1 MILLDTSSMVSM
13 GLWLTYGLI
22 ALALLGMVIGILI
35 AIIQNMKEGG
45 MVAIVSLILLV
56 VLFVIGY
63 SMSSN
68 VVPEAL
74 QKMQGVEI
82 TSSGYQLSSGGLIT
96 FYIMAA
102 IASVLMVVGLVKGIV
117 NGN

>member
-1 MILLDTSSMVSM
+1 MILLEGVSGMVSM

-22 ALALLGMVIGILI
+22 ALALLGMVIGIVI

-45 MVAIVSLILLV
+45 MVALISLVALIVLY
-56 VLFVIGY
+56 VIGY
-63 SMSSN
+63 SMSSK
-68 VVPEAL
+68 VVPEGL
-74 QKMQGVEI
+74 QQFVGA
-82 TSSGYQLSSGGLIT
+82 SGYKLSSGGLIT

-102 IASVLMVVGLVKGIV
+102 VASILMVVGLVKGMI